1 MKADKKQRT
10 PKSSGIFST
19 KDKTSKT
26 AKKANG
32 SRSKHIFNRKQE
44 DNKHLKP
51 FNLKLQIFV
60 GFIIPIIIVV
70 IVGFSCYEQAADGL
84 IETYENSNFTS
95 IEMASQLIDFGLQGI
110 ISSAAEISTDSN
122 FLNYT
127 SSSSTLNALQAKND
141 MKSTILMKQLSN
153 DFIKYIHLIPD
164 SDSPALST
172 VNIGN
177 VTSSSIYEDIRAELE
192 PQFSATSNTDKWCSD
207 HTVLDE
213 KFKISTDNYA
223 GTVCLLG
230 NYKRTMIILDVDNAK
245 IQSILAKIDLGEGS
259 VISYHTKE
267 GKSITVGLEDFTFA
281 DKEYAQK
288 AFTSEEYSGKS
299 YVTENGKEYLYM
311 YCRSQINN
319 AVISALVPKSVIT
332 AQALSIR
339 RTVIVSIIIASV
351 IVGIVGLLIL
361 IGLQRNLRRITD
373 GLIKASQGDLTV
385 NFGIEGKSEFAVLA
399 RHVMETLGNTK
410 NLISSVQ
417 NTTQDVSTSSNNVGK
432 VSDVIHSSVEAISDA
447 INEINGGVNNEA
459 NEAEECLSKMDSL
472 SGKIIRTGDKLSE
485 VEQLADNTKQMVQ
498 DGSNSMERLIEQ
510 SYETSEITAT
520 VNEKVDK
527 LIEHSIQIEE
537 FVKNINDIADQTT
550 LLSLNASIEAARA
563 GEMGRGFTVV
573 AEEIKK
579 LSENSMESAK
589 AIEDLV
595 SQIHVMTDDAKAA
608 TSKSQDI
615 VKNQQEM
622 VAATKKMFLDMN
634 EMIEHLLE
642 NMKQVALEIE
652 SMDIDRA
659 DTLNSIKN
667 ISDVIEE
674 TLASTNLVSE
684 RIREQA
690 SIMDGLTDATHQLN
704 DNTTELS
711 NAVSKFQL

>member
-1 MKADKKQRT
+1 MKKNRKL
-10 PKSSGIFST
+10 
-19 KDKTSKT
+19 
-26 AKKANG
+26 KKANG
-32 SRSKHIFNRKQE
+32 SHSKHFFNKKKE

-110 ISSAAEISTDSN
+110 LSSAAEISTDSN

-127 SSSSTLNALQAKND
+127 SSNSTLNALQAKND

-177 VTSSSIYEDIRAELE
+177 VTSSTIYEDIRAELE

-223 GTVCLLG
+223 GSVCLLG

-245 IQSILAKIDLGEGS
+245 IQSILSKIALGDGS

-267 GKSITVGLEDFTFA
+267 GKSITVGLEDFTFT
-281 DKEYAQK
+281 DKEYAQN
-288 AFTSEEYSGKS
+288 AFTSQEYSGKS
-299 YVTENGKEYLYM
+299 YVTENGREYLYM
-311 YCRSQINN
+311 YSRSQINN

-332 AQALSIR
+332 AQALRIR
-339 RTVIVSIIIASV
+339 RTVILSIIIASV

-361 IGLQRNLRRITD
+361 IGLQKNLRRITD

-385 NFGIEGKSEFAVLA
+385 NFGMEGKSEFAVLA

-417 NTTQDVSTSSNNVGK
+417 NTTQDVSTSSNNVGR

-527 LIEHSIQIEE
+527 LIEHSSQIEE

-704 DNTTELS
+704 DNTAELS